1 MINIIFHYKFLLF
14 GGGLGNQIFEYYFYL
29 WLRKKYPNIVFLGC
43 YRKASFKAHNG
54 LEISD
59 VFDVD
64 LPNDGGLSGRFISY
78 VLSVLSRIIPSLSM
92 KANTEYSSKYL
103 LINAYQP
110 NLLFYLNEEKIK
122 FRPFKLDEVNWRL
135 LNSIQLESSVSIHI
149 RRGDYLSDQYRD
161 IYSNICT
168 LAYYR
173 KAIDKCKE
181 ILKSPHF
188 FVFSDDIEW
197 ARDVFVGREYEFV
210 SNNIGK
216 NSFIDIFLMS
226 NCKIQIIA
234 NSTFSYWA
242 AYLSNS
248 LVKIYP
254 AKWIHGIE
262 KPNIFPDNWIGL

>member
-110 NLLFYLNEEKIK
+110 NLLFYEAVI
-122 FRPFKLDEVNWRL
+122 
-135 LNSIQLESSVSIHI
+135 
-149 RRGDYLSDQYRD
+149 
-161 IYSNICT
+161 
-168 LAYYR
+168 
-173 KAIDKCKE
+173 
-181 ILKSPHF
+181 
-188 FVFSDDIEW
+188 
-197 ARDVFVGREYEFV
+197 
-210 SNNIGK
+210 
-216 NSFIDIFLMS
+216 
-226 NCKIQIIA
+226 
-234 NSTFSYWA
+234 
-242 AYLSNS
+242 
-248 LVKIYP
+248 
-254 AKWIHGIE
+254 
-262 KPNIFPDNWIGL
+262 

>member
-1 MINIIFHYKFLLF
+1 MINIMFHYKFLLF
-14 GGGLGNQIFEYYFYL
+14 GGGLGNQIFEYYL

-122 FRPFKLDEVNWRL
+122 FRPFKLDEVNRRL
-135 LNSIQLESSVSIHI
+135 LNSIKMESSVSIHV
-149 RRGDYLSDQYRD
+149 RRGDYLFGQYRD

-168 LAYYR
+168 LAYYQ
-173 KAIDKCKE
+173 KAVDKCKG
-181 ILKSPHF
+181 ILESPRF

-216 NSFIDIFLMS
+216 NSFIDMFLMS

-254 AKWIHGIE
+254 AKWINGIE
-262 KPNIFPDNWIGL
+262 RPNIFPDNWIGL

>member
-1 MINIIFHYKFLLF
+1 MYKR
-14 GGGLGNQIFEYYFYL
+14 Q
-29 WLRKKYPNIVFLGC
+29 
-43 YRKASFKAHNG
+43 
-54 LEISD
+54 
-59 VFDVD
+59 
-64 LPNDGGLSGRFISY
+64 
-78 VLSVLSRIIPSLSM
+78 
-92 KANTEYSSKYL
+92 
-103 LINAYQP
+103 
-110 NLLFYLNEEKIK
+110 
-122 FRPFKLDEVNWRL
+122 
-135 LNSIQLESSVSIHI
+135 
-149 RRGDYLSDQYRD
+149 DQYRD

-216 NSFIDIFLMS
+216 NSFIDMFLMS